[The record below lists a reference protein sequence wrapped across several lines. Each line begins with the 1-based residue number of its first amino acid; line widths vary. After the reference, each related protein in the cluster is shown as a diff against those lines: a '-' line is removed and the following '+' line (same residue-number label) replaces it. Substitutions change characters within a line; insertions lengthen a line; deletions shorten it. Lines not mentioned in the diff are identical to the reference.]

1 MKLAPHQGVPK
12 LQRVVH
18 ASCLLG
24 AIAASLLA
32 FEALTGLD
40 WFIALAI
47 LAIALAAPAAVDLA
61 LWPFARGR
69 ARRPDTRI
77 AVIGDAGVATRLRND
92 LERGPSRYVFVGR
105 IEMPG
110 DQSATSME
118 AVAGLREL
126 RVALV
131 EHDIQLLILS
141 PSASREKVFDEL
153 VGNCLDLPVQVV
165 ELSSFYET
173 EFGYVPISEMKA
185 VWFQYLLDPSSR
197 FPHPL
202 AKRAIDLLGTLL
214 VGLPA
219 LPLCAVLVLLVRRD
233 GGPGIFRQT
242 RIGEGGRLFVLY
254 KLRTMRPS
262 SGTSAA
268 QWASADDPRVTGIG
282 RFMRRTHLDE
292 LPQLLNV
299 LRGEM
304 SLVGPRPEQPAFVER
319 LERAVPFYQRRHLIQ
334 PGITGWAQ
342 VRCGYA
348 RSDAG
353 SMWKHCHDL
362 FYLKHRSIGLDLRI
376 LAKTVAL
383 ILFGGVPGTE
393 DLTSQAASIE
403 TLAPPTPAVADG
415 TRVMQAASIETL
427 APQAPAVA
435 DGPRLMIGTEP
446 PT

>member
-1 MKLAPHQGVPK
+1 
-12 LQRVVH
+12 
-18 ASCLLG
+18 
-24 AIAASLLA
+24 
-32 FEALTGLD
+32 
-40 WFIALAI
+40 
-47 LAIALAAPAAVDLA
+47 
-61 LWPFARGR
+61 
-69 ARRPDTRI
+69 
-77 AVIGDAGVATRLRND
+77 
-92 LERGPSRYVFVGR
+92 VFVGR
-105 IEMPG
+105 IATLGDINSPG
-110 DQSATSME
+110 SVPVLARL
-118 AVAGLREL
+118 GEL
-126 RVALV
+126 RGALI

-141 PSASREKVFDEL
+141 PATSREPVFDEL
-153 VGNCLDLPVQVV
+153 VSNCLDLPLQLV
-165 ELSSFYET
+165 ELSYFYEAA
-173 EFGYVPISEMKA
+173 FGYVPISEMRA
-185 VWFQYLLDPSSR
+185 AWFQYLLDPSSR

-202 AKRAIDLLGTLL
+202 AKRAIDLLGAALL
-214 VGLPA
+214 GVAA
-219 LPLCAVLVLLVRRD
+219 LPVYGILVLLVGRD
-233 GGPGIFRQT
+233 GGSAIFRQT
-242 RIGEGGRLFVLY
+242 RIGEGGRPFVLY

-304 SLVGPRPEQPAFVER
+304 SLVGPRPEQPSFVER

-362 FYLKHRSIGLDLRI
+362 FYLKHRSIALDLRI
-376 LAKTVAL
+376 LANTGAL
-383 ILFGGVPGTE
+383 ILFGGVPGTG
-393 DLTSQAASIE
+393 DLPSQAASIE
-403 TLAPPTPAVADG
+403 TLAPQTPAVADG
-415 TRVMQAASIETL
+415 PRVMQAASIETL

-435 DGPRLMIGTEP
+435 DGSRLMIGTQP